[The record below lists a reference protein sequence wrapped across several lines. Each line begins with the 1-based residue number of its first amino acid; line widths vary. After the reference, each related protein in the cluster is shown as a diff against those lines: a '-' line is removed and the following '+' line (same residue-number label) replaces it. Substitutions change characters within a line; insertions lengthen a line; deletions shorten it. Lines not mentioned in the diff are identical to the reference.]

1 MKIVPFLIILCLLAM
16 CFAMGCDAQED
27 QERENARTQIVSQD
41 PVACKSI
48 KIDCTMYNN
57 EQYKFAPY
65 SDTSGCGCKAI
76 RI

>member
-1 MKIVPFLIILCLLAM
+1 MKIVSILIILCLVAM

-27 QERENARTQIVSQD
+27 QEMEMGRTQFVSQD

-48 KIDCTMYNN
+48 QIDCTMYNN
-57 EQYKFAPY
+57 ERYKFAPF

>member
-1 MKIVPFLIILCLLAM
+1 MKIVSILIILCLVAM

-27 QERENARTQIVSQD
+27 QERENGLTHIVSKD

-57 EQYKFAPY
+57 EQFKFAPY
-65 SDTSGCGCKAI
+65 SDTSGCGCMAY